1 VTLGN
6 PRRVLI
12 SANWKMHQDHVEA
25 LKLVRELAAALRS
38 APLPEGREVSL
49 HPPFTSLR
57 TVQAAIE
64 DDHLP
69 VSLGA
74 QTCHFA
80 DRGPYTG
87 EISAEML
94 AKLNVAYVIAGHSER
109 RAQCGETNEV
119 VRCQLDAIYRH
130 GMAPILCVGETTEER
145 RDGAAVEKMRRQVAA
160 ALGGR
165 PAEAVASTVIAY
177 EPIWA
182 IGAGHAATPADAEE
196 MCSAIRDEVDRLV
209 GAGAAGATRIIYG
222 GSVTPE
228 TAEAL
233 LANRD
238 VDGFLVGGASLDADA
253 FAAIVCAGVRSLATS
268 PPAPSQVRI

>member
-182 IGAGHAATPADAEE
+182 IGTGRTPTLAQVAEVHAHIRAALGGAVADPAG
-196 MCSAIRDEVDRLV
+196 V
-209 GAGAAGATRIIYG
+209 RILYG
-222 GSVTPE
+222 GSVKPDN
-228 TAEAL
+228 AAAL
-233 LANRD
+233 MAVPNI
-238 VDGFLVGGASLDADA
+238 DGALVGGASLVAAD
-253 FAAIVCAGVRSLATS
+253 FWAIARACGA
-268 PPAPSQVRI
+268 